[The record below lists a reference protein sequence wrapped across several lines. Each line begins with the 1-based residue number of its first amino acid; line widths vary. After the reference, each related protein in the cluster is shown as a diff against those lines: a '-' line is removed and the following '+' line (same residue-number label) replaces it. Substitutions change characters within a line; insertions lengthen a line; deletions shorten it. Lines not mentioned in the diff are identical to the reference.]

1 MITIELNDLA
11 LAILTI
17 FSAGIL
23 VGILFGNVG
32 KK

>member
-1 MITIELNDLA
+1 MNVEIKDLA

-23 VGILFGNVG
+23 IGILFGNVG